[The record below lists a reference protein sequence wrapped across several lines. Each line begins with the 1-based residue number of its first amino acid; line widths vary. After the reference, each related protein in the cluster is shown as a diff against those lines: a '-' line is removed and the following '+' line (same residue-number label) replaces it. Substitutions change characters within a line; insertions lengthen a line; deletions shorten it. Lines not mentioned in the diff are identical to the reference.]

1 MILVRILK
9 NIHLVA
15 TIIWVGAVYMGAFI
29 DWPAARESMAKGK
42 FPFKFIVGQG
52 TKVFYSVY
60 TGITLLWISGIGLL
74 ILTPIDSKKQI
85 FMIAIKI
92 FCLLIMTSF
101 TLYGTLSTWPKL
113 QLATNH
119 EAFSIYKNYIIRA
132 IVTFTCGIIGSVIGL
147 NLY

>member
-29 DWPAARESMAKGK
+29 DWPSARESMAKGK

-60 TGITLLWISGIGLL
+60 TGIFLLWFSGISLL
-74 ILTPIDSKKQI
+74 IIKPIESKTQI
-85 FMIAIKI
+85 LMVAVKV
-92 FCLLIMTSF
+92 FCLLIMTLF
-101 TLYGTLSTWPKL
+101 TLYGTVFTWPKL
-113 QLATNH
+113 QLATNE
-119 EAFSIYKNYIIRA
+119 EAFRIYKYYIIRA
-132 IVTFTCGIIGSVIGL
+132 ICTFVCGIIASLIGL
-147 NLY
+147 NLF

>member
-1 MILVRILK
+1 MIIKILK

-29 DWPAARESMAKGK
+29 DWPSAKESMAKGK

-60 TGITLLWISGIGLL
+60 TGIFLLWFSGIGLL
-74 ILTPIDSKKQI
+74 IIKPIESKVQI
-85 FMIAIKI
+85 LMVVVKI
-92 FCLLIMTSF
+92 FCLLIMTLF

-113 QLATNH
+113 QLATNQ
-119 EAFSIYKNYIIRA
+119 EAFRIYKYYIIRA
-132 IVTFTCGIIGSVIGL
+132 IITFSCGIIGSLIGL
-147 NLY
+147 NIY